1 MDGRVDGNASNREKR
16 AFFAAY
22 EGDGARVESELRRMA
37 EATSSLTE
45 RLNRGMSAPAADESA
60 TDESAADAGAV
71 DEAPPAKEA
80 RPAEI
85 AFSSELLDVNPT
97 DFESR
102 REFYVRAY
110 DSPDKVIADL
120 HYIARRARDLTER
133 VDQGQHDRSLHD
145 HDYVTLDVPAWQ
157 RGKIFAPVSG
167 EVVPLWEV
175 DEPGLADGSCGD
187 GLAILPTSG
196 TAVAPAT
203 CRITAQLPSR
213 NAVGLLTQDGIELL
227 LTVGSGAERHEGGGF
242 RQHAWQNDTVRLG
255 TPLISWDRRR
265 VGRTGGADVVLLVV
279 TNTEELAEVRVLR
292 WGKVKA
298 GDLVATVEW

>member
-45 RLNRGMSAPAADESA
+45 RLNRGCRHPPP
-60 TDESAADAGAV
+60 TR
-71 DEAPPAKEA
+71 APPTQALSTGPARKEA
-80 RPAEI
+80 RPRRSP
-85 AFSSELLDVNPT
+85 SSEQLDVNPLT
-97 DFESR
+97 SR
-102 REFYVRAY
+102 AGAVLRARLRQ
-110 DSPDKVIADL
+110 SDKVIADL